1 MSGQLFFNW
10 SHFAYPSHPPMNE
23 LEKEPP
29 IQKSLFQEQPG
40 GHLSKFLRAHVNILR
55 CTLAGLLIFL
65 IDLAFPQQLGLPF
78 LYVFVMLMAW
88 RIPEDHGLFLTAT
101 GCSILIGLGALSSP
115 ELGENHTEVFHRLLA
130 IALVWSVTFF
140 LFKRKKEAWSSQVA
154 LQEKTTE
161 LEQTQAALHASLRH
175 RQKTEHDLADLNRT
189 LVEQNQELE
198 TIVSVASHDLRSPLV
213 NIQGFSK
220 ELAHSRHQ
228 LQRLLESHKLA
239 PAIKQDV
246 MAILEGDI
254 PESLHYIQT
263 GAKKMESLVQGIL
276 RFSRLG
282 RLTLH
287 FEDLN
292 MNAMIASIIMG
303 MEYQLKGKGISLQI
317 EDLPN
322 CTGDATLVNQ
332 LFFNLIDNAQKYISS
347 TRPGMIRIMGV
358 REGEYARYRV
368 EDNGMGIR
376 PDHQERIFQMFHRL
390 NPTSVG
396 GEGLGLTI
404 VRRIVE
410 RHKGRIT
417 LDSQLDC
424 GTTFTIDL
432 PA

>member
-1 MSGQLFFNW
+1 
-10 SHFAYPSHPPMNE
+10 MNK
-23 LEKEPP
+23 LEKERP
-29 IQKSLFQEQPG
+29 IQETLFQEPTG
-40 GHLSKFLRAHVNILR
+40 GHPYKFFRANVNILR
-55 CTLAGLLIFL
+55 FTIIGLLIFL
-65 IDLAFPQQLGLPF
+65 GDLALPQQLALPF
-78 LYVFVMLMAW
+78 FYVFVILMAW
-88 RIPEDHGLFLTAT
+88 QITEHRGLFLTST
-101 GCSILIGLGALSSP
+101 GYSILIALGALISP
-115 ELGENHTEVFHRLLA
+115 ALRENHTEVLNRILA
-130 IALVWSVTFF
+130 IALVWSATFF
-140 LFKRKKEAWSSQVA
+140 LFKRKKEARSSQVA
-154 LQEKTTE
+154 LQQKTTE
-161 LEQTQAALHASLRH
+161 LEQTQAALNTSLRH

-220 ELAHSRHQ
+220 ELANSRHQ
-228 LQRLLESHKLA
+228 LQALLESHKLA
-239 PAIKQDV
+239 PGIKQDV

-292 MNAMIASIIMG
+292 MNAMITSIIMS
-303 MEYQLKGKGISLQI
+303 MEYQLKEKGVSLQI

-332 LFFNLIDNAQKYISS
+332 LFFNLLDNAQKYTST

-368 EDNGMGIR
+368 EDNGIGIR
-376 PDHQERIFQMFHRL
+376 QDHQERIFQMFHQL

>member
-1 MSGQLFFNW
+1 
-10 SHFAYPSHPPMNE
+10 MNE
-23 LEKEPP
+23 PDKGRP
-29 IQKSLFQEQPG
+29 IQETLFQEPAN
-40 GHLSKFLRAHVNILR
+40 GHSYNFQRAPVQ
-55 CTLAGLLIFL
+55 IFL
-65 IDLAFPQQLGLPF
+65 CAATSLFIFLLDFTITKTFSFSL
-78 LYVFVMLMAW
+78 LYVFVILMAW
-88 RIPEDHGLFLTAT
+88 PISARHGVFLTAT
-101 GCSILIGLGALSSP
+101 GCSVLTALGTLASP
-115 ELGENHTEVFHRLLA
+115 TLGENHTEIFHRLLT
-130 IALVWSVTFF
+130 ITLVWSLAFF
-140 LFKRKKEAWSSQVA
+140 LFNRKKETWSSQVA
-154 LQEKTTE
+154 LQEKTTV
-161 LEQTQAALHASLRH
+161 LEQTQAALNASLRH

-228 LQRLLESHKLA
+228 LQGLLESHKLV

-263 GAKKMESLVQGIL
+263 GAKKMESLLQGIL

-287 FEDLN
+287 FENLN
-292 MNAMIASIIMG
+292 MNAMITSIIMG
-303 MEYQLKGKGISLQI
+303 MEYQLKEKGISLQI

-332 LFFNLIDNAQKYISS
+332 LFFNLIDNAQKYVSS

-358 REGEYARYRV
+358 QEGEYARYRV
-368 EDNGMGIR
+368 EDNGIGIR

-390 NPTSVG
+390 NPSSVG

-417 LDSQLDC
+417 LNSQLDC
-424 GTTFTIDL
+424 GTTFIIDL
-432 PA
+432 PS